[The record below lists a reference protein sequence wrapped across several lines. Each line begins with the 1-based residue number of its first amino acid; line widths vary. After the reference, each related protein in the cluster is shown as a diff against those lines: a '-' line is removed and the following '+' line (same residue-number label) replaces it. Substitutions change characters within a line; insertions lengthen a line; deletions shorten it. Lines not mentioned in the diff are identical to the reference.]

1 MRPNPLL
8 HPQSNGRPEGV
19 GAEETMTTTDQMHA
33 RQNLAAEIAMQ
44 LIALEH
50 RLDEATALNASLV
63 ATVTGGR
70 VQAGLGLN
78 VAAAAVTELSQATLG
93 LAQARQTIARAHA
106 ELAAVS
112 RKFGMDVEMAVGGEK
127 DPSSTGT
134 PTQIQR
140 AA

>member
-1 MRPNPLL
+1 
-8 HPQSNGRPEGV
+8 
-19 GAEETMTTTDQMHA
+19 MTTTDQMHA